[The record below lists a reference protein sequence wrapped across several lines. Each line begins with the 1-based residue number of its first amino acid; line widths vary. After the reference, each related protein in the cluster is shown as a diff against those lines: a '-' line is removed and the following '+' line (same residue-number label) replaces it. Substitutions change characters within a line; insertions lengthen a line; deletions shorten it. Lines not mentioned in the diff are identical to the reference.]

1 MSMIEQL
8 KDEKKEKNTS
18 HVNNFYILDL
28 TIIQVGKEKKLK

>member
-18 HVNNFYILDL
+18 HVNINIQDL
-28 TIIQVGKEKKLK
+28 TIMQVGKEKKLK